1 MAITPEQIALVCNA
15 PRLGFDADAWR
26 AQYEEFG
33 DLKWLYLNPAYE
45 VQMYGH
51 IFSAEVRAAAAA
63 IIAEDEEMIEETR
76 AAYVDESNALMS
88 SMDSFTKGYI
98 GAVVQLDVELR
109 YGDERSDQS
118 KADGVAIIEV
128 RPDALRDL
136 MADCATFQEK
146 NAALLEEA
154 YEAGLDPEQA
164 GNDYYL
170 DRVGHGAGAKDR
182 DMGVIG
188 ERLYKAAI
196 ADRAEVNLA
205 IYEDGSVGMM

>member
-1 MAITPEQIALVCNA
+1 MAVTPEQIALVCNA

-26 AQYEEFG
+26 AQYGEFG
-33 DLKWLYLNPAYE
+33 ELKWLYLNPAYE
-45 VQMYGH
+45 VQTYSH

-63 IIAEDEEMIEETR
+63 IIADDQEMIEETR
-76 AAYVDESNALMS
+76 AAYVNESNALMA

-98 GAVVQLDVELR
+98 GAVVELDVELR
-109 YGDERSDQS
+109 YGDERSDHT

-128 RPDALRDL
+128 RPDTLRDL

-154 YEAGLDPEQA
+154 YETDHDPEQA
-164 GNDYYL
+164 GADYYL
-170 DRVGHGAGAKDR
+170 DRVGHGAGAQDR
-182 DMGVIG
+182 DLGEIG
-188 ERLYKAAI
+188 DRLYEAAI

-205 IYEDGSVGMM
+205 IHEDGSVGWM